1 MPYFDGVFWMK
12 NKMALSETIVAVVM
26 DQDFGHRLWELAQR
40 VPVWVCN
47 SATNSPVIQE
57 LWETSRLSPDH
68 TAVTSFSRPNSI
80 PEQTFIDNLETVDL
94 HHPSW
99 LVLEVYGISRTTQI
113 TVALEEYGA
122 EEFQDTVNG
131 FRAKRL
137 DHGIS

>member
-1 MPYFDGVFWMK
+1 
-12 NKMALSETIVAVVM
+12 MALSETIVAVVM

-47 SATNSPVIQE
+47 SATNSPIIQE
-57 LWETSRLSPDH
+57 LWETSRQCPEQ
-68 TAVTSFSRPNSI
+68 TAVTSFSRPGI
-80 PEQTFIDNLETVDL
+80 APETAFIENLETIDL

-99 LVLEVYGISRTTQI
+99 LVLEVYGVSRTTQ
-113 TVALEEYGA
+113 VMAALEDYGA
-122 EEFQDTVNG
+122 GKFQDMVNG